1 MEWESVGK
9 VSKVFVYPVKSCK
22 AISVETADADSLGL
36 LYKGVRD
43 RYILIMSY
51 YMCKHHKILNKK
63 IVNAC
68 RYFQTL
74 WESESHI
81 LKN

>member
-36 LYKGVRD
+36 LYNGVRD

-51 YMCKHHKILNKK
+51 YMCKYHKILNKNFSK
-63 IVNAC
+63 CVQVFSDN
-68 RYFQTL
+68 L
-74 WESESHI
+74 GE
-81 LKN
+81 